1 MHYERYPI
9 ASPWI
14 IPHPRHLLPL
24 EKPAQLR
31 GLLLWEQDE
40 RHEGEPEA
48 EERRGSDRESWKK
61 EECPYICARA
71 RAYIVPQGYC
81 RSPLAILRDART
93 VHTTSRRKEGGR
105 LFYARNSGIMIIE
118 RNTIW
123 PNLG

>member
-48 EERRGSDRESWKK
+48 EERRGSDRELWKK
-61 EECPYICARA
+61 EECPYTCERIHRA
-71 RAYIVPQGYC
+71 TRVLSI
-81 RSPLAILRDART
+81 S
-93 VHTTSRRKEGGR
+93 S
-105 LFYARNSGIMIIE
+105 RNSNAMLE
-118 RNTIW
+118 RCTQHHEEKREDDSSVPETW
-123 PNLG
+123 VL